1 MVVLV
6 VAVQEQLVTTTTAQ
20 TTMMRAAWRM
30 DFAAFDCLTEVDRLL
45 DDTEVSSSIVA
56 ELLVAT
62 RGRTHRWP
70 PALMHSTLRSINC
83 RHRRRPTLELPLL
96 QVLVAQLQG
105 IHQLV
110 VITWRF
116 KVHLEEAAAAA
127 EFATHLQLPLQCV
140 QFWSPLAASV
150 AGAD

>member
-1 MVVLV
+1 MQ
-6 VAVQEQLVTTTTAQ
+6 AVQEQLVTTTTAQ
-20 TTMMRAAWRM
+20 TMMMRAGWRM
-30 DFAAFDCLTEVDRLL
+30 DSAAFDCLTEVDRLL
-45 DDTEVSSSIVA
+45 DDTEVSSSSSTAA
-56 ELLVAT
+56 EQLVAT

-96 QVLVAQLQG
+96 QCLVAQLQG

-110 VITWRF
+110 VIRWRF

-127 EFATHLQLPLQCV
+127 AFATHLRLPLQCV